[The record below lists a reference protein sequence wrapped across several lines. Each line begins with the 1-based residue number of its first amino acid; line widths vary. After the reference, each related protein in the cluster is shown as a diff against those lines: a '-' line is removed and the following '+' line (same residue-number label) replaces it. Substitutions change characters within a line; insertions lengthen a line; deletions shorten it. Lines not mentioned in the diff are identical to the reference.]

1 MNRQTLTRI
10 VLFAALVVAIGGAY
24 LYRDQLNVAAL
35 ESWVKSAG
43 ALGPL
48 LYIALY
54 ASATVLFLPGSL
66 LTLAGGALFG
76 PAWGTLYSLTG
87 ATLGATL
94 AFLIARYLAR
104 EWVRQRTGG
113 ILKKL
118 LDGVDAEGWKFVAF
132 VRLVP
137 LFPFNLLN
145 YALGLTRIGLVA
157 YIAASFV
164 FMLPGALAYTYL
176 GYAGREAVAGG
187 EGLIQKGLLALALL
201 ALVAFLP
208 RLIKRLRGAPTAGD
222 GKLSSADLKARLE
235 RRDDITVLDVR
246 PAKDYTGELGHIPG
260 SINIPIDELPKR
272 LPELESLR
280 ERPLAVVCRTNKMSG
295 KAVRMLRETGFK
307 QALLVNDGMVGW
319 CQAQGQAVPAAS
331 GNECSA
337 MPVPGSVSAGTGKT
351 VTIVIQNAPY
361 QGDNKAWHALRFAGA
376 ALAEDMK
383 VRVHLLDDGAVL
395 ARRGHR
401 APDGAVD
408 LEKLLTE
415 LMECGLEVRACAMAM
430 NECKLDER
438 DLIAGVQTGSMTALA
453 GWVKESDIVLTF

>member
-10 VLFAALVVAIGGAY
+10 ALFTVLAAAISGAY

-43 ALGPL
+43 ALGPV
-48 LYIALY
+48 LYMALY

-87 ATLGATL
+87 ATFGATL
-94 AFLIARYLAR
+94 AFLVARYLAQD
-104 EWVRQRTGG
+104 WVRQRTGG

-157 YIAASFV
+157 YVTASFV
-164 FMLPGALAYTYL
+164 FMFPGALAYTYL

-208 RLIKRLRGAPTAGD
+208 RLIKRLRGATGEAG
-222 GKLSSADLKARLE
+222 GKLSSAELKQRLE
-235 RRDDITVLDVR
+235 RNDVITVLDVR
-246 PAKDYTGELGHIPG
+246 PAKDYAGELGHIPG

-272 LPELESLR
+272 LPEIESHR
-280 ERPLAVVCRTNKMSG
+280 DRPLAVICRTNRMSG
-295 KAVRMLRETGFK
+295 KAVQLLRETGFK
-307 QALLVNDGMVGW
+307 QALLVDDGMVGW
-319 CQAQGQAVPAAS
+319 QRQQGQALSA
-331 GNECSA
+331 GQENECSA
-337 MPVPGSVSAGTGKT
+337 MPIAGGVSAGTGKT

-361 QGDNKAWHALRFAGA
+361 KGDNKAWHALRFAGA

-383 VRVHLLDDGAVL
+383 VRVHLLDDGVQL
-395 ARRGHR
+395 ARRDQTV
-401 APDGAVD
+401 PEGATD
-408 LEKLLTE
+408 LGQLLTE
-415 LMECGLEVRACAMAM
+415 LMEYGLEVRACGMSL
-430 NECKLDER
+430 NGCKLDER
-438 DLIAGVQTGSMTALA
+438 DLIPGIQQGSMKALA
-453 GWVKESDIVLTF
+453 GWVKESDIMLTF